1 MEKTEN
7 NLNWPILG
15 NEHIVEFLSK
25 SLKDGRVFGTYIF
38 SGPDDLGK
46 TTVAKYFAY
55 SMLCQKND
63 SSKASVEIKKLPCG
77 ECTTCRQNKVGQAL
91 TTEDDNFMGVH
102 PDLHIIKREKDKKN
116 ISIDQVRS
124 LIHSLSMSSFLN
136 SYKIGI
142 IKNAESLNDE
152 SANALLKTLEE
163 PKNKVIIIL
172 ITSDAEALPAT
183 ILSRS
188 QLLRFRPV
196 KTDLIYDYL
205 IKTFG
210 TSRVTARNLARLSL
224 GRPALAVKF
233 LENKDFYESYLKR
246 VSVFLNFSTKDIN
259 ERFLMIEELLGTK
272 ITGQETVKLAKRII
286 EVWQGVARDL
296 ILANYGQHDLIQH
309 EMMDQEL
316 IREKAKLTIP
326 VLLSLSEKLSQADKY
341 LKANVNPKLVLE
353 GVAISF

>member
-1 MEKTEN
+1 MKKADN
-7 NLNWPILG
+7 RLDWPILG
-15 NEHIVEFLSK
+15 NDHIVEFLSK
-25 SLKDGRVFGTYIF
+25 SLKDGRVFGTYVF

-55 SMLCQKND
+55 SLLCQAD
-63 SSKASVEIKKLPCG
+63 EAKKLPCG
-77 ECTTCRQNKVGQAL
+77 ECSACRQNKVNQVI
-91 TTEDDNFMGVH
+91 TEDDDNFMGIH

-172 ITSDAEALPAT
+172 ITSDIEALPTT

-196 KTDLIYDYL
+196 KTDLIYSYL
-205 IKTFG
+205 VESFG
-210 TSRVTARNLARLSL
+210 ASRVTARNLARLSL

-233 LENKDFYESYLKR
+233 LENKDFYETYLKR
-246 VSVFLNFSTKDIN
+246 VNIFLNFSGKDIN
-259 ERFLMIEELLGTK
+259 ERFLMIEELLGSK
-272 ITGQETVKLAKRII
+272 ISGQETVKIAKRII
-286 EVWQGVARDL
+286 EVWQGVVRDL
-296 ILANYGQHDLIQH
+296 ILVNYEQPDMIQH
-309 EMMDQEL
+309 EIVNNEL
-316 IREKAKLTIP
+316 AREKNKFSIP
-326 VLLSLSEKLSQADKY
+326 SLLCLSESLSQADIY
-341 LKANVNPKLVLE
+341 LKANVNPRLVLE
-353 GVAISF
+353 NIAINI